1 MPRSAAT
8 TTGPTVDSTTVD
20 YTPGTLMEPD
30 GRFCRVTSLN
40 DVTAPI
46 LAVPKGIVLW
56 LHAGGAGTTGVA
68 IPWRDVLRM
77 AVHAAKH
84 NSAAR
89 ADLLEALQVP
99 DEATV
104 VTKLVNS
111 FAAGARTG
119 RGVP

>member
-1 MPRSAAT
+1 MARDAAT
-8 TTGPTVDSTTVD
+8 TTGPTVGNTTID

-30 GRFCRVTSLN
+30 GLFCRVTSLG
-40 DVTAPI
+40 
-46 LAVPKGIVLW
+46 AVDEPLRAVSRGLIVW
-56 LHAGGAGTTGVA
+56 LRAGDAGTLGA
-68 IPWRDVLRM
+68 MIPWRDVLRM

-84 NSAAR
+84 NSAAH

-104 VTKLVNS
+104 RTELANS

-119 RGVP
+119 GGVP

>member
-8 TTGPTVDSTTVD
+8 TTGPTVGSTTVD

-40 DVTAPI
+40 DVTDTMMPVARG
-46 LAVPKGIVLW
+46 LIVW
-56 LHAGGAGTTGVA
+56 TRAGSTGTLGAL

-104 VTKLVNS
+104 VTELANS